1 MLVSLGTGVDALDI
15 TQIRYF
21 VSVAETLNFRE
32 SARRLDV
39 SQSSVSRQIGDLE
52 EQLGVAL
59 FSRSSRTV
67 TLTEEGKSFLPYARD
82 MLRTADSAVF
92 LMNQLSSGKGH
103 ISIATVS
110 TSAPVLIKCLDVFF
124 KKHPDIA
131 VDVIL
136 NNGREQIHAMRE
148 EKHDFHFAHAAMLPD
163 DGRLDY
169 LVTHTDD
176 LVIVVPKGHPLTTMP
191 LPLDF
196 TELERERFLISYEA
210 GYPLLYNH
218 TLDVCRAH
226 GYVPKNMSRFDKAES
241 VLLAI
246 SAGLGFS
253 ILPSALPAQYFPNS
267 VDIIPIADMDTH
279 RTYIAAWPRKVT
291 NPSSALFLAVIR
303 EVAGSQ

>member
-1 MLVSLGTGVDALDI
+1 MDI
-15 TQIRYF
+15 AQVRYF
-21 VSVAETLNFRE
+21 ISVAETLNFRQT
-32 SARRLDV
+32 ARKLQV
-39 SQSSVSRQIGDLE
+39 SQSSVSRQISDLE
-52 EQLGVAL
+52 AQLGVAL
-59 FSRSSRTV
+59 LTRNSRTV
-67 TLTEEGKSFLPYARD
+67 TLTEAGMSFLPYAMD
-82 MLRTADSAVF
+82 MVRTADSASF
-92 LMNQLSSGKGH
+92 LMSQLSSGKGH
-103 ISIATVS
+103 LSIATVS

-124 KKHPDIA
+124 RRYPDVA

-136 NNGREQIHAMRE
+136 NNGRDQISAMRE

-176 LVIVVPKGHPLTTMP
+176 LVVVVPKGHPLSKK
-191 LPLDF
+191 PLDF
-196 TELERERFLISYEA
+196 ADLERERFLISYEA

-226 GYVPKNMSRFDKAES
+226 NYVPRNMSRFDKAES

-267 VDIIPIADMDTH
+267 VDIIPITGMDTH
-279 RTYIAAWPRKVT
+279 RTYIAAWPRKAA
-291 NPSSALFLAVIR
+291 NPSSPQFLEVIR
-303 EVAGSQ
+303 EVAAAAR

>member
-1 MLVSLGTGVDALDI
+1 MDI

-21 VSVAETLNFRE
+21 ISVTETLNFRE
-32 SARRLDV
+32 SARRLGV
-39 SQSSVSRQIGDLE
+39 AQSSISRQIVDLE
-52 EQLGVAL
+52 EKLGVAL
-59 FSRSSRTV
+59 FTRSSRAV
-67 TLTEEGKSFLPYARD
+67 ALTEEGRSFLPYARD
-82 MLRTADSAVF
+82 MLRTADSAAF
-92 LMNQLSSGKGH
+92 LMSQMSSGKGH
-103 ISIATVS
+103 LSIATVS
-110 TSAPVLIKCLDVFF
+110 TSAPVLIRCLDVFF
-124 KKHPDIA
+124 KRYPDIA

-136 NNGREQIHAMRE
+136 NNGREQLHAMRE

-169 LVTHTDD
+169 LVTHADD
-176 LVIVVPKGHPLTTMP
+176 LVVVVPKGHPLTKKP

-196 TELERERFLISYEA
+196 AVLEKERFLVSYEA

-226 GYVPKNMSRFDKAES
+226 NYVPRNMSRFDKAES

-279 RTYIAAWPRKVT
+279 RTYIAAWPRRVT
-291 NPSSALFLAVIR
+291 NPSAALFLEIVR
-303 EVAGSQ
+303 EVTGG